1 MTFPSGFFLVLVGE
15 GRSFMTVRFPGSA
28 LLAILTLG
36 IGGCADSTSAPP
48 SGSKGKP
55 HVEFVGFDAS
65 PPLVTALSTGKLQ
78 GLVVQHPFFMGET
91 SVRMLMLQLEKK
103 PGVKPVVSTGE
114 TLVTPENMTE
124 PTIDELLHPPKVA
137 HATQVSL
144 TGKRSKKWLVMMIPK
159 GTTHEHW
166 QAVHAGADKAAADL
180 GNVEIV
186 WQGAQKEDDRT
197 AQIALVQSAIAAR
210 VDGII
215 LAPLDSKALV
225 APVEE
230 AVDAGIPVV
239 IFDSALESTK
249 PISYVATDNKH
260 GGKLAAERLAERL
273 KGKGKIIMMRY
284 ALGSASTEEREA
296 GFMETIKTFPSITIL
311 SDDQYAGATSDSA
324 QRTAQSLVTRY
335 RGQVDGVFC
344 PNESSTSGMLR
355 ALEDAGLLRE
365 TAR

>member
-1 MTFPSGFFLVLVGE
+1 
-15 GRSFMTVRFPGSA
+15 
-28 LLAILTLG
+28 
-36 IGGCADSTSAPP
+36 
-48 SGSKGKP
+48 
-55 HVEFVGFDAS
+55 VEFVGFDAS
-65 PPLVTALSTGKLQ
+65 PPLVAALATGKLQ
-78 GLVVQHPFFMGET
+78 GLVVQHPYLMGET
-91 SVRMLMLQLEKK
+91 SVRMLVLHLEKK
-103 PGVKPVVSTGE
+103 PGVERVVSTGE
-114 TLVTPENMTE
+114 TLVTPENMKDDA
-124 PTIDELLHPPKVA
+124 IAKLLHPPKLA
-137 HATQVSL
+137 HATEVNL
-144 TGKRSKKWLVMMIPK
+144 TAKRSKKWRVMMIPK

-166 QAVHAGADKAAADL
+166 QVVHAGAEKAAKDL

-215 LAPLDSKALV
+215 LAPLDSKALIG
-225 APVEE
+225 PVDE

-249 PISYVATDNKH
+249 PISYVATDNRH

-273 KGKGKIIMMRY
+273 KGKGNVIMMRY
-284 ALGSASTEEREA
+284 AVGSAATEEREA
-296 GFMETIKTFPSITIL
+296 GFLEMIKTFPSITIL

-324 QRTAQSLVTRY
+324 QRTAQSLVTRF

-355 ALEDAGLLRE
+355 ALDDAGMLRE
-365 TAR
+365 AAR